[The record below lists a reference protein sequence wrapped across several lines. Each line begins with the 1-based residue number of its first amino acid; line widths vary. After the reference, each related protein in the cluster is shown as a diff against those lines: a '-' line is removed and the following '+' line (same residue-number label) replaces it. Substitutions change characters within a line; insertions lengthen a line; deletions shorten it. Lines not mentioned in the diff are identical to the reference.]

1 MEQNLESDIITQQK
15 NNNLHYLIDQTFRNI
30 NRLFVPS
37 FKNGNNNPARNFFDK
52 YYMPLVKVKNV
63 NALIDNKSFFDQPI
77 KNKEEAHEKLIE
89 KSQND
94 DYTTENLLDY
104 FYYQKYYE
112 LIDIDLSRQ
121 INTSIHQKIDIVGKL
136 EEDDGAT
143 MFVINEKQQNTIVTF
158 SSDSLI
164 VTII

>member
-1 MEQNLESDIITQQK
+1 MEQNLESDIITQPN

-104 FYYQKYYE
+104 FYYQKYYK

-164 VTII
+164 VTE

>member
-1 MEQNLESDIITQQK
+1 MEQNLESDIITQPN

-37 FKNGNNNPARNFFDK
+37 FKNGNNNSARNFFDK

-94 DYTTENLLDY
+94 DCTTENLLDY
-104 FYYQKYYE
+104 FYYQKYYK

-164 VTII
+164 VTE

>member
-1 MEQNLESDIITQQK
+1 MEQNLESDIITQPN

-164 VTII
+164 VTE

>member
-1 MEQNLESDIITQQK
+1 MEQNLESDIITQPN

-37 FKNGNNNPARNFFDK
+37 FKNGNNNSARNFFDK

-94 DYTTENLLDY
+94 DYTTETLLDY
-104 FYYQKYYE
+104 FYYQKYYK

-164 VTII
+164 VTE

>member
-1 MEQNLESDIITQQK
+1 MEQNLESDIITQPN

>member
-1 MEQNLESDIITQQK
+1 MEQNLESDIITQPK

-37 FKNGNNNPARNFFDK
+37 FKNGNNNPARNFFDT

-63 NALIDNKSFFDQPI
+63 NALIDNKSFFDQPL

-89 KSQND
+89 MSQND

-104 FYYQKYYE
+104 FYYQKYYKP
-112 LIDIDLSRQ
+112 IDIDLSRQ
-121 INTSIHQKIDIVGKL
+121 INTSIPQKIDIVGKL

-143 MFVINEKQQNTIVTF
+143 MFVINEKQQKTIVTF

-164 VTII
+164 VTE

>member
-1 MEQNLESDIITQQK
+1 MEQNLESDIITQPK

-37 FKNGNNNPARNFFDK
+37 FKNGNNNPARNFFDT

-63 NALIDNKSFFDQPI
+63 NALIDNKSFFDQPL

-89 KSQND
+89 MSQND

-104 FYYQKYYE
+104 FYYQKYYK

-121 INTSIHQKIDIVGKL
+121 TNTSIPQKIDIVGKL

-143 MFVINEKQQNTIVTF
+143 MFVINEKQQKTIVTF

-164 VTII
+164 VTE

>member
-1 MEQNLESDIITQQK
+1 MEQNLESDIITQPN

-37 FKNGNNNPARNFFDK
+37 FKNGNNNSARNFFDK

-77 KNKEEAHEKLIE
+77 KNKEEAHEKLME

-104 FYYQKYYE
+104 FYYQKYYK
-112 LIDIDLSRQ
+112 LTDIDLSRQ

-164 VTII
+164 VTE

>member
-1 MEQNLESDIITQQK
+1 MEQNLESDIITQPK

-52 YYMPLVKVKNV
+52 YYMPLAKVKNV
-63 NALIDNKSFFDQPI
+63 NALIDNKSFFDQPL

-89 KSQND
+89 MSQND

-104 FYYQKYYE
+104 FYYQKYYK

-121 INTSIHQKIDIVGKL
+121 INTSIPQKIDIVGKL

-143 MFVINEKQQNTIVTF
+143 MFVINEKQQKTIVTF

-164 VTII
+164 VTE

>member
-1 MEQNLESDIITQQK
+1 MEQNLESDIITQPN

-37 FKNGNNNPARNFFDK
+37 FKNGNNNPARKFFDK

-104 FYYQKYYE
+104 FYYQKYYK

-164 VTII
+164 LTE